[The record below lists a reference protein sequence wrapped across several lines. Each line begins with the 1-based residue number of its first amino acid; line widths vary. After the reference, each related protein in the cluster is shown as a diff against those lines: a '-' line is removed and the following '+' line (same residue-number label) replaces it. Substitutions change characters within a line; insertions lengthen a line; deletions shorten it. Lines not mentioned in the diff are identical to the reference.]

1 MPDERLVYWD
11 ACVFVSLLNKDPDR
25 CQTLVTM
32 LEQFEEDD
40 SARVVTSTITKVEA
54 AFTAAERAN
63 QVLDED
69 VLAEMDHLWEG
80 SPTICLVEFHDEI
93 ATMAREL
100 IRHAITQ
107 KWSLQPVDAIH
118 LATGQWYQVHE
129 FHTYDRG
136 LDKYAQIVGFPVCQP
151 EVLQKKLPSF

>member
-1 MPDERLVYWD
+1 MPGERLVYWD
-11 ACVFVSLLNKDPDR
+11 ACVFVALLNKDPDR

-63 QVLDED
+63 QVLDD
-69 VLAEMDHLWEG
+69 SVLAEMDHLWEG
-80 SPTICLVEFHDEI
+80 SPTIYLVEFHDEI

-100 IRHAITQ
+100 IRYAITQ
-107 KWSLQPVDAIH
+107 KWSLKPYDAIH
-118 LATGQWYQVHE
+118 LATAQWYQVHE
-129 FHTYDRG
+129 FDTYDEP
-136 LDKYAQIVGFPVCQP
+136 LDKYAPLVGFPIHRPQ
-151 EVLQKKLPSF
+151 VLQDKLSNF